1 MTEQTFRSPNFFER
15 EIDLSAPVLNAPSG
29 TPGGVIG
36 TANRGPAFVPV
47 TVGNFN
53 DFIEKFGNLD
63 PKRFGPY
70 AVNEFLKHKT
80 SLTYLRVLGAG
91 SNSTDGHITDTQ
103 TKGTVVGAGMRLS
116 GTVGANGR
124 HTGIVQFLVAQH
136 EATTGEAY
144 VGPLSDNDSIANA
157 GSAPFVRGMF
167 MTPQGARVMVMSSS
181 TEVFSDSMDDVADAD
196 ASGKFK
202 LIISSSLANDF
213 ANSENKP
220 GLRIL
225 NVSLD
230 PASDD
235 YYAKVMNTDPD
246 RFEQEQHLLYAD
258 FPVEVQLASASVGQS
273 VAILSGSAATSTSSG
288 DASMPMRIAFGSYN
302 TRFRSPATPWFISQ
316 PFGATEH
323 DLFKFEALDDGEF
336 ANKLYKIAVADL
348 KASLD
353 PTNPYGTFTV
363 QIRNWNDNDS
373 SPSILEQFSNCSL
386 NPLASNYVAKVIGDR
401 KVYFDF
407 DATVETE
414 KRLITQG
421 KYPNVSK
428 FVRIVMS
435 DATENSMVPANSL
448 PFGFRGLELPKT
460 NPLNVTDA
468 SLGANTRLAGSGTL
482 GNLTNS
488 ILPPVPFRTKV
499 TRGDVA
505 TAPEWFGQPGD
516 KETATS
522 QYYWGVKF
530 ESTFDPQNSNITT
543 EKNKLLESYTKFMG
557 ISKLDVTLTGSALDT
572 LNNNKFSLS
581 KVAFAATD
589 LTELTGSVAQQMR
602 TATYIRN
609 GKCDPS
615 DYRIEDSVLDDKR
628 LTMASLLTQLS
639 GSEFNKYSPYA
650 KFVTIMQGGWD
661 GVNILDRDDRRMN
674 DKASSFDGH
683 AAASYLSTGFNENF
697 AGTGQSNSAVM
708 SYMKAVDIMTDPLSV
723 GINVLAMPGIRDE
736 YITGHTMNKV
746 RENGLSYYVM
756 DVPAFD
762 DNDIRLYDDSAAR
775 PNVDNTVKRFDGRTL
790 DNNYTGV
797 YFPDVVIEDAFN
809 RRKVKVPASIAAM
822 GALAFNDRIA
832 YPWFAP
838 AGFNRAALDFVSNV
852 GVRLNVSDRDALYDS
867 RINPIAT
874 FPRLGYVIYGQKTLQ
889 VSKSALDRVN
899 VRRLLLE
906 VKRIVIGIAQRLVF
920 EQNTPE
926 VRNRFV
932 TDATLQLGLIQ
943 AAAGVEAFQVVMNE
957 TNNTADDVNNNKL
970 NGRVVVVPTRVIE
983 YIAVDFII
991 TNSGIQ
997 FV

>member
-70 AVNEFLKHKT
+70 AVNEFLKHKG

-91 SNSTDGHITDTQ
+91 SNSTDGHIIDTQ
-103 TKGTVVGAGMRLS
+103 TKGIVSGAGMKLS
-116 GTVGANGR
+116 GTIGSNGKY
-124 HTGIVQFLVAQH
+124 TGIVQFLVAQH
-136 EATTGEAY
+136 TASAAEVY
-144 VGPLSDNDSIANA
+144 VGSVSDN
-157 GSAPFVRGMF
+157 GSVSDTDNVPFVRGMF
-167 MTPQGARVMVMSSS
+167 MTPHGSRVMIMSSS
-181 TEVFSDSMDDVADAD
+181 AETFSDSMDDVTEAD

-202 LIISSSLANDF
+202 LIISSSLGNDF
-213 ANSENKP
+213 SNSENKQ

-225 NVSLD
+225 TVSLD
-230 PASDD
+230 PKSED
-235 YYAKVMNTDPD
+235 YYAKVMNADPD
-246 RFEQEQHLLYAD
+246 KFAQEQHLLYAD
-258 FPVEVQLASASVGQS
+258 FPVEAEIASVLNECK
-273 VAILSGSAATSTSSG
+273 VAILSGSSATSLSSG
-288 DASMPMRIAFGSYN
+288 DTSMTMREAFGSYN
-302 TRFRSPATPWFISQ
+302 TRFRAPATPWFISQ

-323 DLFKFEALDDGEF
+323 DLFRFEAIDDGEF
-336 ANKLYKIAVADL
+336 ANKLYKIAIADL

-353 PTNPYGTFTV
+353 PTDLYGTFTV

-386 NPLASNYVAKVIGDR
+386 NPQAANYVAKVIGDR

-414 KRLITQG
+414 KRLIAQG

-435 DATENSMVPANSL
+435 EAVENGMVPGNSL

-460 NPLNVTDA
+460 NPLNLTDVP
-468 SLGANTRLAGSGTL
+468 GADTRLAGVGAL
-482 GNLTNS
+482 GNLKTA
-488 ILPPVPFRTKV
+488 ILPPVPFRAKV

-505 TAPEWFGQPGD
+505 ESLLWHGQPGD

-557 ISKLDVTLTGSALDT
+557 ISKLDATLTGSAVDT

-581 KVAFAATD
+581 KVALAATN
-589 LTELTGSVAQQMR
+589 LTELTGSVSQQMR
-602 TATYIRN
+602 SAAYIRN
-609 GKCDPS
+609 GTSDPS
-615 DYRIEDSVLDDKR
+615 DYRVYDALLDDKR

-650 KFVTIMQGGWD
+650 KFITFMQGGWD

-674 DKASSFDGH
+674 DKAASFDGH
-683 AAASYLSTGFNENF
+683 AAAAHTSTGFDVNF
-697 AGTGQSNSAVM
+697 AGTGQSNSTVM

-723 GINVLAMPGIRDE
+723 GVNVLAMPGIRDE
-736 YITGHTMNKV
+736 YVTGHAMNKV

-756 DVPAFD
+756 DIPAFD
-762 DNDIRLYDDSAAR
+762 DNDVRLYDDSLGR
-775 PNVDNTVKRFDGRTL
+775 PNVDNTVKRFDGRSL

-797 YFPDVVIEDAFN
+797 YFPDVVIEDSFN

-852 GVRLNVSDRDALYDS
+852 GVRLNVSDRDSLYDS

-957 TNNTADDVNNNKL
+957 TNNTADDVNNNRL